1 MSAWSKGLACTL
13 LATTMLSG
21 CAALQHSSGHSKL
34 ADKAD
39 VLKNT
44 PAARHAD
51 AQQRLTDALA
61 TIYADSSNRPLR
73 YYSKFVDLNGDGQ
86 REALAYVKGPDG
98 CALGCDLY
106 VMARY
111 GDRYEVVSRIPT
123 SKVPLYQL
131 AASHDGW
138 HDLLVT
144 TLSADGGSRLQRMQY
159 TGSGYVPVDN
169 KSSEDDQRTP
179 LIAHLDGPGHAI
191 PAGAAN
197 SDSGS

>member
-1 MSAWSKGLACTL
+1 MSAWSTGLACTL

-21 CAALQHSSGHSKL
+21 CAALQYGSGHSKL
-34 ADKAD
+34 AKQAN
-39 VLKNT
+39 VLQNT

-73 YYSKFVDLNGDGQ
+73 YYSKFVDLNGNGQ
-86 REALAYVKGPDG
+86 REAVVYVKGPNG
-98 CALGCDLY
+98 CDLGCDLY
-106 VMARY
+106 VMARD

-123 SKVPLYQL
+123 SRAPLYQL

-144 TLSADGGSRLQRMQY
+144 TLGEDNGSQLQRMQY
-159 TGSGYVPVDN
+159 AGGGYVPVDD
-169 KSSEDDQRTP
+169 KGAADAQRTA
-179 LIAHLDGPGHAI
+179 LIPNLQGPGHAI
-191 PAGAAN
+191 PAKPVKEGRA
-197 SDSGS
+197 D